1 MSLKIERRFT
11 QEGVSPYASIAFR
24 VASSEICNP
33 DGSIV
38 FRAEDIEV
46 PATWSQVAI
55 DVLAQKY
62 FRKAGVPKVVRPVP
76 EEGVPA
82 WLARRVADETA
93 LAQLPKEERFGGE
106 RSAKQV
112 FDRLAGTWTYWGWK
126 GAILRAKRMRGR
138 LWTSCAIC
146 SPPRS
151 LRRIR
156 RNGSTPAC
164 SGPTASTVRRRV
176 IGTSMRRPARP
187 SLDLGLRAA
196 AAARLFHPEHQGRS
210 RQRRRD
216 HGLVGARG
224 AAVQVRLGHRHQ
236 LFDLAR

>member
-126 GAILRAKRMRGR
+126 GGYFASEADARAFMDELRYMLA
-138 LWTSCAIC
+138 AQIAAPN
-146 SPPRS
+146 SPQWFNTG
-151 LRRIR
+151 LFWAYGID
-156 RNGSTPAC
+156 GPAQ
-164 SGPTASTVRRRV
+164 GHWYVDEATGTAL
-176 IGTSMRRPARP
+176 
-187 SLDLGLRAA
+187 LDLGLRAA